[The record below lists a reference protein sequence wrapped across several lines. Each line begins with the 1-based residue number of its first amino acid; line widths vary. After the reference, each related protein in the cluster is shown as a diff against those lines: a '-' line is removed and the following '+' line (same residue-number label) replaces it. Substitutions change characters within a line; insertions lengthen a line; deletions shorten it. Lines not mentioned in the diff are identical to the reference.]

1 MRFMT
6 MVKSV
11 EGAGGMPPKSLID
24 AINNLGVE
32 AARQGVLVEA
42 GGLAPTAMSG
52 RVTVSG
58 GKLTVLDGPFS
69 ETKEVIG
76 GYAVYDLKSKVEAM
90 EWARRFMELHREL
103 WPGWEGE
110 AEVRQIF
117 APGEFPG

>member
-1 MRFMT
+1 M
-6 MVKSV
+6 
-11 EGAGGMPPKSLID
+11 
-24 AINNLGVE
+24 E
-32 AARQGVLVEA
+32 AARQGVLVAA
-42 GGLAPTAMSG
+42 GGLSPMAKSG

-58 GKLTVLDGPFS
+58 GKVKVLDGPFS

-76 GYAVYDLKSKVEAM
+76 GYAVYDLDSRAEAM

-110 AEVRQIF
+110 TEVRQIF